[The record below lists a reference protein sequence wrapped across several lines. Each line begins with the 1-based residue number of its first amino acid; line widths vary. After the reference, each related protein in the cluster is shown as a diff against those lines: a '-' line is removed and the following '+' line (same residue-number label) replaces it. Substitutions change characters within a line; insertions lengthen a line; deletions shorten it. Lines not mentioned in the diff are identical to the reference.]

1 MPETEE
7 KPPLADVAESFRIDE
22 ARLHDWLEANVDSFA
37 GPLAVRQFTHGQ
49 SNPTYLLDTPGKQ
62 YVLRRKPPGKL
73 LRGAHAVDREARVM
87 GALGQA
93 GFPVPKIY
101 GLCTDDDVI
110 GTWFYVMEMV
120 AGRVFLRPDLSAVAR
135 GERPQYF
142 DALNE
147 VLATLHNVDPA
158 SVGLSDYGKTGG
170 YVERQIGVW
179 RRQYHENEEAGR
191 DAHLDR
197 LAEWLPANIP
207 VNDETTIV
215 HGDYRIDNVIFHP
228 EKPDILAVLDW
239 ELSTLGHPLADFTYH
254 LMMYRVPHDMR
265 AGLAG
270 LDLNALNLPDEA
282 SYVADYCRRTGRDGI
297 AGIEFYLAFNFFR
310 FAAIC
315 HGIKGRLIRGNAA
328 SPDAVQLVETI
339 PRFAEI
345 GWQCAQRVGA

>member
-1 MPETEE
+1 MPETQQ
-7 KPPLADVAESFRIDE
+7 KPQISEVAESFRVDE
-22 ARLHDWLEANVDSFA
+22 ARLRDWLADKVDGFA

-49 SNPTYLLDTPGKQ
+49 SNPTYLLETPGKR

-87 GALGQA
+87 DALGKA
-93 GFPVPKIY
+93 GFPVPKIF

-120 AGRVFLRPDLSAVAR
+120 DGRVFLKSDLSDVAR
-135 GERPQYF
+135 SERPKYF
-142 DALNE
+142 DALNG
-147 VLATLHNVDPA
+147 VLADLHNIEPA

-170 YVERQIGVW
+170 YVERQIGIW
-179 RRQYHENEEAGR
+179 SRQYREDEEAGR
-191 DAHLDR
+191 DPHLDR
-197 LAEWLPANIP
+197 LVEWLPANIP
-207 VNDETTIV
+207 VNDETAIV

-254 LMMYRVPHDMR
+254 LMMYRVPRDMR

-270 LDLNALNLPDEA
+270 LDLDALNLPDEA
-282 SYVADYCRRTGRDGI
+282 SYVADYCRRTGRDEI
-297 AGIEFYLAFNFFR
+297 ADIEFYLAFNFFR

-328 SPDAVQLVETI
+328 SPDAVKLVETF

-345 GWQCAQRVGA
+345 GWQCAEQAGA

>member
-1 MPETEE
+1 MPETEQ
-7 KPPLADVAESFRIDE
+7 KPPLSDVAESFRIDE
-22 ARLHDWLEANVDSFA
+22 ARLHDWLKANVDGFA

-62 YVLRRKPPGKL
+62 YVLRRKPPGKV
-73 LRGAHAVDREARVM
+73 LRGAHAVDREVRVM
-87 GALGQA
+87 DALGKA

-120 AGRVFLRPDLSAVAR
+120 TGRVFLRPDLSAVAR
-135 GERPQYF
+135 SERPEYF

-158 SVGLSDYGKTGG
+158 AVGLSDYGKTGG
-170 YVERQIGVW
+170 YVERQIGIW
-179 RRQYHENEEAGR
+179 SRQYHENEEAGR
-191 DAHLDR
+191 DARLDR

-207 VNDETTIV
+207 AHDETTIV

-282 SYVADYCRRTGRDGI
+282 SYVADYCKRTGRDGI
-297 AGIEFYLAFNFFR
+297 ADIEFFLAFNFFR

-315 HGIKGRLIRGNAA
+315 HGIKGRLIRGNAV
-328 SPDAVQLVETI
+328 SPDAVKLVETI